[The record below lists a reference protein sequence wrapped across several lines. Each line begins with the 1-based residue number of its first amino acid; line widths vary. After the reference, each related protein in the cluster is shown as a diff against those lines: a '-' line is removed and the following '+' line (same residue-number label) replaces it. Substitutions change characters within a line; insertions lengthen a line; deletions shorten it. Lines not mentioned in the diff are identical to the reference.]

1 MKNDSPFYLNEPHK
15 TKRFSDG
22 FSKEE
27 EKKGSMNMKEIHI
40 DHNDAG
46 QRLDKFLAK
55 TFPNLGKSA
64 MYKAIR
70 NKKIKVNRKRAAF
83 DQKLV
88 YGDTILLFLPPDL
101 LETRERQI
109 VKLPDPQVVYED
121 NELLVL
127 NKPAGLLSVKDA
139 PGDQDTLNDRL
150 LWWMSETGRYDAKT
164 ELSFTPAI
172 SHRLDRNTAGLVLA
186 GKNAK
191 SSRELAEAIRERK
204 IHKSYLAITRK
215 RPKEGRIVLYLKK
228 EQTMAKISET
238 PQEGYQEAIMNV
250 QVLEEKD
257 GRVLSTIDLE
267 TGRFHQIR
275 ASLAYLGTPLWQD
288 RKYGDPDGNGRY
300 ALQAWRIELEP
311 LEDEKPT
318 LDDPCAHLNEKTGSL
333 IIELPESQRLSLSR

>member
-150 LWWMSETGRYDAKT
+150 LSYLAASGSYDPASEQ
-164 ELSFTPAI
+164 SFTPSIA
-172 SHRLDRNTAGLVLA
+172 HRLDRNTSGLVLA
-186 GKNAK
+186 AKNAPTARK
-191 SSRELAEAIRERK
+191 LASAIAQGQVGK
-204 IHKSYLAITRK
+204 YYLAITDK
-215 RPKEGRIVLYLKK
+215 KPQQGRIDLYLKK
-228 EQTMAKISET
+228 EGTKALVSARPM
-238 PQEGYQEAIMNV
+238 EGYDPARMIV
-250 QVLEEKD
+250 KTIAVKD
-257 GRVLSTIDLE
+257 GKYLSKIELL

-275 ASLAYLGTPLWQD
+275 ASLAFLGTPLCGD
-288 RKYGDPDGNGRY
+288 VKYKGTPQKQGY
-300 ALQAWRIELEP
+300 SLQAYKIDL
-311 LEDEKPT
+311 KN
-318 LDDPCAHLNEKTGSL
+318 AGFNKAG
-333 IIELPESQRLSLSR
+333 IVELPKSRQLSL